1 MATMEELFSSA
12 GIPWVELDPRDQ
24 FGAYTTQQFR
34 PGPSPAR
41 EAFWGM
47 RSPLMQQYYLEQPRM
62 ISPGQEYGSFSDYM
76 NQMGV
81 EGYAQPTADELG
93 IRARR
98 AAAMAGLTPG
108 QFAQY
113 VSPLPSDEYQGLP
126 ISADVRGL
134 IEKLSPAQ
142 QLMYRQTYG
151 TGQEAQQNQLEL
163 ANLLALQRT
172 QGGMYGGQYGA
183 AVTSALNE
191 LSQQFQ
197 ARDPNANFLDWYLE
211 RTKGFPSG
219 IGASGLTQQ
228 D

>member
-12 GIPWVELDPRDQ
+12 GIPWVELTPRQQ
-24 FGAYTTQQFR
+24 FGAYATQQFR

-47 RSPLMQQYYLEQPRM
+47 QSPLMQQYYLAQP
-62 ISPGQEYGSFSDYM
+62 SLTDYGSFSDYM
-76 NQMGV
+76 TQLGGT
-81 EGYAQPTADELG
+81 GYQRPTASQLG
-93 IRARR
+93 NQAQR

-126 ISADVRGL
+126 ISADVRSL
-134 IEKLSPAQ
+134 IEDLTPAE

-151 TGQEAQQNQLEL
+151 TGQEAQQNQLAL

-183 AVTSALNE
+183 AVTSALGE
-191 LSQQFQ
+191 LNQQFQ

-211 RTKGFPSG
+211 RTGGTGAGGF
-219 IGASGLTQQ
+219 TQQ
-228 D
+228 V